1 MQVKDQLLLESK
13 RAQMMVADTES
24 ACADLNMNLKGA

>member
-1 MQVKDQLLLESK
+1 MQVKDQLFFESK
-13 RAQMMVADTES
+13 SAQMVVADTES